1 MTTTAPSLMSIYEGW
16 DSHQLAL
23 VRAITPLTP
32 EQLAWR
38 PAPHLSSVGE
48 LISHTALARLWWFH
62 KMGAPGSA
70 ELARQ
75 IAPWAGEKVNAEDP
89 TELHR
94 WADALEQQEAAIAGN
109 LTELLR
115 WLEASW
121 QMIETTLT
129 TWTVADLTQTYR
141 HIREG
146 KMYVISRQ
154 WTIWRVLSHDLHHGG
169 ELAILLGLQDIE
181 IPDLGDRGGHL
192 TELSLAEPG

>member
-1 MTTTAPSLMSIYEGW
+1 MTTAAPSLMSIYEGW

-23 VRAITPLTP
+23 VRAVSPLTL
-32 EQLAWR
+32 EQLVWR
-38 PAPHLSSVGE
+38 PVPHLSSVGE
-48 LISHTALARLWWFH
+48 LISHVALARLYWFH

-75 IAPWAGEKVNAEDP
+75 IAPWEGEKANTENLAE
-89 TELHR
+89 LQR
-94 WADALEQQEAAIAGN
+94 WMDAAEQQEAAIVEN
-109 LTELLR
+109 PSELLR

-121 QMIETTLT
+121 QMIETALT

-146 KMYVISRQ
+146 KMYMISRQ
-154 WTIWRVLSHDLHHGG
+154 WTIWHVMSHDLHHGG
-169 ELAILLGLQDIE
+169 ELALLLGLQGIE

-192 TELSLAEPG
+192 TELSLAEPV